1 MVLWKRLCRGRFFR
15 RVLTL
20 LCISVPAFGI
30 LVLLSPG
37 FPDAP
42 SSLGQV
48 AKSETGLSETKL
60 GDLALSMIAMLPDD
74 LAFTV
79 FAPSDEAFERV
90 LKLRPSISL
99 MTDKMNNTIAI
110 LSRVMGFCAVPL
122 HLPSKSVPVLEEL
135 ALDSVSGLRI
145 SVWKTPGGTLF
156 ANNVS
161 SDWVDLRKGEVI
173 VHVMGG
179 VIMDAEFELSFAP
192 DYEE

>member
-1 MVLWKRLCRGRFFR
+1 
-15 RVLTL
+15 
-20 LCISVPAFGI
+20 
-30 LVLLSPG
+30 
-37 FPDAP
+37 
-42 SSLGQV
+42 
-48 AKSETGLSETKL
+48 
-60 GDLALSMIAMLPDD
+60 
-74 LAFTV
+74 
-79 FAPSDEAFERV
+79 
-90 LKLRPSISL
+90 
-99 MTDKMNNTIAI
+99 
-110 LSRVMGFCAVPL
+110 MGFCAVPL